1 MPGLS
6 QELVEHLLPNKPGF
20 RPFKRRPRPFRPDLH
35 PRIKDETH
43 LLLEAHFIRPCR
55 YADWVLNIVL
65 VEKKDSK
72 KIRLCINFCNL
83 NRATPKDEFYMP
95 VADILINNASRIE
108 SLAFLMVKP
117 YIIRSLWP
125 RKTLLTCHLYVQDLL
140 GLFSG
145 LS

>member
-6 QELVEHLLPNKPGF
+6 QELVEHRLPIKPGF
-20 RPFKRRPRPFRPDLH
+20 RPFKRRPRPFCPDLH
-35 PRIKDETH
+35 PRIKDEIH
-43 LLLEAHFIRPCR
+43 LFLEAHFIRPCR

-83 NRATPKDEFYMP
+83 NTATPKDEYHMP
-95 VADILINNASRIE
+95 AADILINNASRIE
-108 SLAFLMVKP
+108 SLAFLMVNP

-125 RKTLLTCHLYVQDLL
+125 RKTLLTCHLYV
-140 GLFSG
+140 
-145 LS
+145 